1 MSRLEPFAYAFA
13 ELADVRFPDV
23 RREAEARHTD
33 LTDRAAFAALP
44 AVQRI
49 LADVEA
55 PELIQENPQAA
66 DEYLTTLY
74 VAFRFWD
81 AGRAVCPVSR
91 EAIERALARDPP
103 ATLPAVP
110 GGACYMQLPER
121 WFWAR
126 IGPEEPHEPLD
137 GFFVITSGAGREM
150 TVLAVLGLRLERSG
164 FSQLSVRATP
174 QEMRD
179 ARLAARTP
187 PFASVLE
194 GGDRAGVRSLVAT
207 GELVHLAQ
215 VALLAAAG

>member
-1 MSRLEPFAYAFA
+1 M
-13 ELADVRFPDV
+13 
-23 RREAEARHTD
+23 
-33 LTDRAAFAALP
+33 
-44 AVQRI
+44 
-49 LADVEA
+49 EA

-81 AGRAVCPVSR
+81 AGRAVLAVSR
-91 EAIERALARDPP
+91 DAIEQAVARDPP
-103 ATLPAVP
+103 DTLPAVP
-110 GGACYMQLPER
+110 DGACYVQLPER

-126 IGPEEPHEPLD
+126 IGPDEPPEPLD
-137 GFFVITSGAGREM
+137 GLFVVASAMGREI
-150 TVLAVLGLRLERSG
+150 TVLAVLGLRPERSG

-174 QEMRD
+174 QEVRA

-207 GELVHLAQ
+207 GELLHLAQ
-215 VALLAAAG
+215 VALLASAR